1 MTGSTVL
8 KVSKRDR
15 WWDISSSIKISAFNC
30 YSSMATATGF
40 ETDPLPHFYCS
51 KFLRGR
57 VVGWGS
63 WWPMCGGPWRMKLN
77 SLDDHWTSGRK
88 SNATFCG
95 LFLQERF
102 LVASSE
108 NLGNQPWNHWWGRY
122 GPIEHFK
129 QICSLSSWFKRK
141 KNPPLKSGS
150 DTDVLHAE

>member
-1 MTGSTVL
+1 MTGSSVL

-15 WWDISSSIKISAFNC
+15 WWDIFSSIKISAFNC

-77 SLDDHWTSGRK
+77 SLDDQRGQITGP
-88 SNATFCG
+88 
-95 LFLQERF
+95 
-102 LVASSE
+102 VAENRMRLSVDSSF
-108 NLGNQPWNHWWGRY
+108 RRD
-122 GPIEHFK
+122 
-129 QICSLSSWFKRK
+129 SWLL
-141 KNPPLKSGS
+141 PLKIWATSRGI
-150 DTDVLHAE
+150 TDGDGTDRLSISSKSVHWVLDLKEKKTPP